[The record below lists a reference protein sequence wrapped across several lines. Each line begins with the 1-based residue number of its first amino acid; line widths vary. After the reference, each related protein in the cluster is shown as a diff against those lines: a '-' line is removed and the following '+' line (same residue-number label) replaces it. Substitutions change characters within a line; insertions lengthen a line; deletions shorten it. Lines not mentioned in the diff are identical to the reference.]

1 MFEAGAVVLIP
12 FPYSNLSNVKKRP
25 VLMLTR
31 PDGRGDFVAMP
42 LTSQAQPSPALK
54 LDAGPLPLGGTLP
67 LTSWVKTDTVYSL
80 NEAEVIKPL
89 GRVTEDVRTYCVQ
102 QLCRYLDQGQ

>member
-42 LTSQAQPSPALK
+42 LTSQAQPSPAL
-54 LDAGPLPLGGTLP
+54 
-67 LTSWVKTDTVYSL
+67 
-80 NEAEVIKPL
+80 N
-89 GRVTEDVRTYCVQ
+89 
-102 QLCRYLDQGQ
+102 